1 MDNNQQLVL
10 TQNDAMGCHKEK
22 KNLLKNKTLG
32 TMIINSKYSKAV
44 HIEDAIALF
53 CFDWLGL
60 GLVQI
65 WFVLGKT

>member
-1 MDNNQQLVL
+1 ML

-22 KNLLKNKTLG
+22 KNLLKNKTFG

-60 GLVQI
+60 GLV
-65 WFVLGKT
+65 